1 MAEANRKKRHR
12 RGRRRKRK
20 GGGLSNLIL
29 AVAVVVFCVSGFQLI
44 RIGKGY
50 LDGRSEYEKVR
61 DVALTNPDEQEGFR
75 VDFEE
80 LMKINPDTVGWI
92 RFYPEPSQISYP
104 IVQGEDNER
113 YLHETFSANENTLGA
128 IFLNVDNSADYSDK
142 NTIIYGHR
150 MRDGSM
156 FRHLQDYEDESF
168 WKDNPYFYIYTPDG
182 KEITY
187 HIYSYAVVNAVSDTY
202 LTEFGDDESYQEFLD
217 MTMETSEYDT
227 GVEVDAE
234 DTIVTLSTCTSASDE
249 NRIVV
254 RGVKEKEVE
263 LEE

>member
-20 GGGLSNLIL
+20 GGVLSNLIL
-29 AVAVVVFCVSGFQLI
+29 AVAIVVFCVSGFQLI

-234 DTIVTLSTCTSASDE
+234 DTIVTLSTCTRASDE

-263 LEE
+263 LKE

>member
-20 GGGLSNLIL
+20 GGVLSNLIL
-29 AVAVVVFCVSGFQLI
+29 AVAIVVFCVSGFQLI

-202 LTEFGDDESYQEFLD
+202 LTEFVDDESYQEFLD

-263 LEE
+263 LKE

>member
-263 LEE
+263 LKE